1 MDESRHKEQHA
12 IHLEPQQAGMDGE
25 SEEERLAARVEA
37 LRHRIEEANY
47 EYYILDNPTL
57 TDAEYDQLMME
68 LQRIER
74 EHPELVTPESP
85 TQRVGTAPTQEVPQ
99 HRHPVPM
106 LSLANARNEEELLA
120 WYRRAQ
126 NILPNAHFEYVCE
139 LKIDGLAM
147 ALTYENGKLVIG
159 ASRGDG
165 LIGENWTPNVR
176 TIREIP
182 HELRGEHIPQK
193 VEVRGEIYM
202 PIKGFEQLNE
212 EMKEE
217 RIFANPRNAAAGSL
231 RQKDWRITAT
241 RPLSFFAY
249 QIGYMQGMEIQTQWE
264 ALQLLK
270 QWGFVVN
277 PHIMLAKNLDEVM
290 QYIKKW
296 ETERFNLPYEIDGVV
311 IKINSFAQQEELG
324 AVGRD
329 PRWAIAFKY
338 PPIQVAT
345 RLLGIGINIG
355 RTGAV
360 NPWAELEP
368 VNIRGVTVSR
378 ATLHNEGDIQRKD
391 LRIGDWVLVQR
402 AGEVIPQVV
411 KPIVERRTGQEE
423 VYHLPERC
431 PLCNTPIVRSEDIAM
446 AYCPNEEC
454 PGRNAE
460 GIIHFASKAAM
471 DIETI
476 GEKMAVQLI
485 NAGLVKDVADFY
497 SLTKEQLLSLEGVQ
511 EKSAEN
517 MLSAIEASKKQPLW
531 RLLFGLNIRYVGE
544 KTAQILANAFGSMD
558 RLLNA
563 TEEEI
568 NAVPG
573 IGPKIGHSLYT
584 WLQSERNRALIERLR
599 KAGVN
604 MQEEQKTVTGPLAG
618 QSFLLTGRLQSMT
631 RPVAEEAIQ
640 RLGGTIASGVSKSL
654 NHLIVGE
661 EAGSKLAKAQKAGV
675 PIHNEQWLL
684 DLLKQYEG
692 EESVR

>member
-1 MDESRHKEQHA
+1 MDESRHKEQLA
-12 IHLEPQQAGMDGE
+12 MNLEQAGVDGK
-25 SEEERLAARVEA
+25 SEEEQLAARVED
-37 LRHRIEEANY
+37 LRHQIEKANY

-147 ALTYENGKLVIG
+147 ALTYENGRLVIG

-212 EMKEE
+212 EMKGE

-249 QIGYMQGMEIQTQWE
+249 QIGYMQGMQIQTQWE

-270 QWGFVVN
+270 EWGFVVN

-345 RLLGIGINIG
+345 RLLDIRVNIG
-355 RTGAV
+355 RTGSV
-360 NPWAELEP
+360 NPWALLEP

-378 ATLHNEGDIQRKD
+378 AALHNEEDIQRKD

-411 KPIVERRTGQEE
+411 KPIVERRTGAEE

-431 PLCNTPIVRSEDIAM
+431 PICDTPIVRSEDEAM
-446 AYCPNEEC
+446 AYCPNTQC
-454 PGRNAE
+454 PARNLE
-460 GIIHFASKAAM
+460 SIIHFVSKGAM

-476 GEKMAVQLI
+476 GEKMCVQLVES
-485 NAGLVKDVADFY
+485 GLVKSVADFY
-497 SLTKEQLLSLEGVQ
+497 NLTRDQLLTLEGVKD
-511 EKSAEN
+511 KSADN
-517 MLSAIEASKKQPLW
+517 MLKAIEESKHRPLW
-531 RLLFGLNIRYVGE
+531 RLIFGLNIRYVGE
-544 KTAQILANAFGSMD
+544 KTAQVLTQAFNSID
-558 RLLNA
+558 KLLSA
-563 TEEEI
+563 SEEEI
-568 NAVPG
+568 VSVPG
-573 IGPKIGHSLYT
+573 IGPIAGKSIYA
-584 WLQSERNRALIERLR
+584 WFQDEQNRALIERLR
-599 KAGVN
+599 AAGLN
-604 MQEEQKTVTGPLAG
+604 MQDEQKKVEGPLAG
-618 QSFLLTGRLQSMT
+618 QTFLLTGRLTSMT
-631 RPVAEEAIQ
+631 RPAAEEAI
-640 RLGGTIASGVSKSL
+640 RKLGGTIASGVSKNLSL
-654 NHLIVGE
+654 LIVGE
-661 EAGSKLAKAQKAGV
+661 DAGSKLAKAQKAGV
-675 PIHNEQWLL
+675 PIHDEQWLL
-684 DLLKQYEG
+684 DLLKQYQ
-692 EESVR
+692 